1 MMDTMPED
9 RPWAGDVFFDA
20 LEAKGGDPWQHGFYP
35 QCVGASLITVPQEL
49 HTALS
54 NGFPQGDG
62 PLLVYPGA
70 FDLWHG
76 GHANAVHAAVDAVN
90 KARLIRPSGVL
101 IVPDSDMYAQQKRPN
116 GDHSGIS
123 KRALHITMSGTL
135 DDLPC
140 PWHVTRL
147 GAAYYHTAPN
157 FTHILV
163 EVSKLLRWTGYRE
176 IGLIVGQDNAAFAEA
191 VNAVH
196 GFFTVIV
203 QRDDEIEDSDDPK
216 VIIAQVN
223 DSDIRKES
231 STRVRYRAETV
242 RVRGSAGA
250 ITRMR
255 IKDDA
260 DMLDDDTRARLLTT
274 ISDFYRDTL
283 GVKVTTF
290 RPQDDEKFRVEG
302 AVTVSLD
309 RSVEADR
316 HLSVSRVFAD
326 DGKQIEPLFRHVTEP
341 QWEVDPGTD
350 YHLVDDDMDSGGNM
364 QAARD
369 WIESRGGNVVGYTTK
384 TLIGPGEDTIDLS
397 DFTCVEGN
405 GLLIRERDGNLVRVP
420 YLPPRVNLMTR
431 ASIPEECFEEFTDA
445 VLDALTAPGE

>member
-1 MMDTMPED
+1 
-9 RPWAGDVFFDA
+9 
-20 LEAKGGDPWQHGFYP
+20 
-35 QCVGASLITVPQEL
+35 
-49 HTALS
+49 
-54 NGFPQGDG
+54 
-62 PLLVYPGA
+62 
-70 FDLWHG
+70 
-76 GHANAVHAAVDAVN
+76 
-90 KARLIRPSGVL
+90 
-101 IVPDSDMYAQQKRPN
+101 
-116 GDHSGIS
+116 
-123 KRALHITMSGTL
+123 
-135 DDLPC
+135 
-140 PWHVTRL
+140 
-147 GAAYYHTAPN
+147 
-157 FTHILV
+157 
-163 EVSKLLRWTGYRE
+163 
-176 IGLIVGQDNAAFAEA
+176 

-326 DGKQIEPLFRHVTEP
+326 DGKQIDPIFRHIETPE
-341 QWEVDPGTD
+341 WEVDPGAD

-369 WIESRGGNVVGYTTK
+369 WIESRGGDVVGYTTK

-397 DFTCVEGN
+397 DFSCVEGN